1 MKKYCV
7 YHLHSDLSLLDST
20 TNFKDYVDLAVS
32 QGMTAIASTEHGLPR
47 SWVEKKMYCDE
58 KGIKFIHG
66 VEIYLTEALEPKV
79 RDNYHTILLAKNQ
92 AGVHELN
99 RLIELSSRPDHMY
112 YNNRLSFDEFL
123 SISPNIIKISACLA
137 SPLNKLEVCHERYL
151 DILKHYDYL
160 EVQPHNN
167 PEQAVYNQKLMRYSE
182 KFGIPLIAGTDTH
195 SLNAYKAECR
205 DILMWRKEQFYP
217 GESGFDMSWYSCDR
231 LIEAFET
238 QAALPR
244 AVYLEAIENTNKM
257 ADSVEPFELDKSIK
271 YPILYGSPEH
281 DTKKLHEVVWR
292 KLDEKL
298 AAGIIPREQ
307 EAGFRSAIEEE
318 FRVFE
323 KIGMSGFMLCMSE
336 LLSWCRDSGKYIGP
350 ARGSVGGSRVAYVAD
365 IIDLNPEQ
373 WHTNFARFA
382 NENRREIGDIDVDVV
397 DTDRPDIFRHI
408 EKKFGEPYT
417 ARVAAYGTIQ
427 ALAFIDDCGGGLATK
442 WEWEHNPDKF
452 NENRRMKNKGDISL
466 DNPWHPRKIAAIKEL
481 FRKDEEAAKQKYPD
495 LFYYYDGMVGAR
507 ISQSIHPAGIVI
519 SPLILDEEYGI
530 FHKDGERCLL
540 LNMDELHEVGAAKFD
555 FLILK
560 TVTVIR
566 DCYALMNQTPP
577 RMHEINWDDQ
587 KVWASMSK
595 DANSIFQFESDFA
608 AESMK
613 KYRPKSIFDLSLVTA
628 ALRPSGTSY
637 RDQLFAHQ
645 KRKNPSELID
655 NLLSDS
661 AGFLVYQEQIIDFLQ
676 KVCGL
681 SGSYA
686 DTVRR
691 GIARKKPEILEKALP
706 QILNG
711 YCAQSDHPRDQ
722 AEKECQEFL
731 KVVEDASSYM
741 FGYNHSIA
749 YCLLSYM
756 CGYLRYYHP
765 LEWIAAFMKNAAN
778 DDDIKTGKQMAKDR
792 GIIFTRPEFGQDNRT
807 YYIDHEHKS
816 ISDSI
821 ASIKGVGE
829 KDAEAILKIY
839 QSGNY
844 SCFAD
849 VLAQMI
855 LTDGSLNK
863 TVISILI
870 IGDYFKCFGSRGKL
884 MHIYQEAMMG
894 PHKLTKNLSQASFY
908 DRVGWLTFE
917 EQMTPESDIALQELI
932 SFELTHYG
940 EPITVLP
947 DESNTYVVLDVDT
960 KYSPKISMYN
970 LSKGTKGVMKV
981 RKPHFNKNELAA
993 GDIIEIVRWH
1003 PEQAYSFSNG
1013 QRQIKPGVTDLWLD
1027 EYQRKNLA

>member
-66 VEIYLTEALEPKV
+66 VEIYLTERLEPKV
-79 RDNYHTILLAKNQ
+79 RDNYHTILLAKNR

-99 RLIELSSRPDHMY
+99 RLIGLSSQPDHMY

-123 SISPNIIKISACLA
+123 NISPNIIKISACLA
-137 SPLNKLEVCHERYL
+137 SPLRRLEPYHERYL
-151 DILKHYDYL
+151 ELLKHYDYL
-160 EVQPHNN
+160 EVQPHSN
-167 PEQAVYNQKLMRYSE
+167 PEQAIYNQQLMRYS
-182 KFGIPLIAGTDTH
+182 KRYHIPLIAGTDTH

-217 GESGFDMSWYSCDR
+217 GEDGFDLSWHSYDK
-231 LIEAFET
+231 LVEAFET
-238 QAALPR
+238 QNALPR
-244 AVYLEAIENTNKM
+244 AVFLEAIENTNVM
-257 ADSVEPFELDKSIK
+257 ADSVENFELDKSIK
-271 YPILYGSPEH
+271 YPILYGSPEN
-281 DTKKLHEVVWR
+281 DTAKLHEVVWR

-307 EAGFRSAIEEE
+307 EENFRKAIEEE

-336 LLSWCRDSGKYIGP
+336 LLSWCRESGKYIGP
-350 ARGSVGGSRVAYVAD
+350 GRGSVGGSRVAYVAD
-365 IIDLNPEQ
+365 IIDINPEQ

-382 NENRREIGDIDVDVV
+382 NEDRREIGDIDVDVI

-408 EKKFGEPYT
+408 EKKFGSPYT
-417 ARVAAYGTIQ
+417 GRVAAYGTIQ
-427 ALAFIDDCGGGLATK
+427 SLAFIDDCAGGLCTK
-442 WEWEHNPDKF
+442 WEWEHHQEKF
-452 NENRRMKNKGDISL
+452 TDARRMKVKDDI
-466 DNPWHPRKIAAIKEL
+466 DPANPYTLARVAAIKAL
-481 FRKDEEAAKQKYPD
+481 YKQNEEAAKEKYPD
-495 LFYYYDGMVGAR
+495 LFYYYDGMVGTR

-519 SPLILDEEYGI
+519 SPLVLDDEYGI
-530 FHKDGERCLL
+530 FNKDGERCLL
-540 LNMDELHEVGAAKFD
+540 LNMEELHEVGAAKFD

-560 TVTVIR
+560 TITVIR
-566 DCYALMNQTPP
+566 DCYSLMGKKPP
-577 RMHEINWDDQ
+577 RMHEIDWDDQ
-587 KVWASMSK
+587 KVWASMAR

-613 KYRPKSIFDLSLVTA
+613 KFKPKSIIELSLLTA
-628 ALRPSGTSY
+628 ALRPAASSF
-637 RDQLFAHQ
+637 RDQFLARVPHH
-645 KRKNPSELID
+645 NPSPLID
-655 NLLSDS
+655 DLLKNNLGYLM
-661 AGFLVYQEQIIDFLQ
+661 FQEDTIRFLQ
-676 KVCGL
+676 EICGL
-681 SGSYA
+681 SGSA
-686 DTVRR
+686 SDNIRR
-691 GIARKKPEILEKALP
+691 AIGRKQRDRLEKALP
-706 QILNG
+706 KILEG
-711 YCAQSDHPRDQ
+711 YCAKSDRPKDV
-722 AEKECQEFL
+722 AEKEAMEFL
-731 KVVEDASSYM
+731 QILEDSASYQFNYS
-741 FGYNHSIA
+741 HA
-749 YCLLSYM
+749 CEYCLLSYM

-778 DDDIKTGKQMAKDR
+778 DDDLKTGKQMAKDR

-807 YYIDHEHKS
+807 YFIDHEHKS

-844 SCFAD
+844 TYFAD

-855 LTDGSLNK
+855 LTDGALNK

-870 IGDYFKCFGSRGKL
+870 ISDYFKCFGSRGKL
-884 MHIYQEAMMG
+884 MHIYQEAIG
-894 PHKLTKNLSQASFY
+894 GYHKLGKNLSQASFY
-908 DRVGWLTFE
+908 DRVGWLAFE
-917 EQMTPESDIALQELI
+917 EQITPESDISLRELI
-932 SFELTHYG
+932 DFEVAHYG

-947 DESNTYVVLDVDT
+947 DELNAFVVLDVDV
-960 KYSPKISMYN
+960 KYSPKITMYN
-970 LSKGTKGVMKV
+970 LSKGTKGLMKV
-981 RKPHFNKNELAA
+981 RKPHFNKNELKP
-993 GDIIEIVRWH
+993 GDIIEIIRWH
-1003 PEQAYSFSNG
+1003 PEQAYSFANG

-1027 EYQRKNLA
+1027 EYREKNLA